1 MAESR
6 HLCPRRDLSVDAGL
20 SPAQFQVRPIP
31 QHYQHYLATP
41 RMHHFPRNSSS
52 TQMVSEG
59 LYQET
64 RCLLGARG
72 PEACGSLCPAPC
84 VPFPGPAPYV
94 LPPVS
99 CSQAG
104 QLLPSPPSFYFHS
117 GSRGKKRKP
126 LDQRP
131 TLLAEPCGAPEGG
144 KGRHERAGPVGKG
157 LRAKSGE
164 GGLSTLYDLI

>member
-94 LPPVS
+94 LPSVS
-99 CSQAG
+99 PFSASCPRI
-104 QLLPSPPSFYFHS
+104 LLPGRSTAPLPSQFLFPLWLA
-117 GSRGKKRKP
+117 GKEKE
-126 LDQRP
+126 
-131 TLLAEPCGAPEGG
+131 T
-144 KGRHERAGPVGKG
+144 AGPEANTAGRTVRCPRGRKG
-157 LRAKSGE
+157 AA
-164 GGLSTLYDLI
+164 